1 MVNPSRRV
9 LPGFRLSLGFTL
21 FYVSLFV
28 LVPLAACV
36 VKAMSLSRAEFA
48 AAAWTERAK
57 SAYGLTVAA
66 ALAAALVALL
76 FGSIIAWVF
85 VRYPFP
91 FKRFFDALVDV
102 PFALPTA
109 VAGLVFSDLYVP
121 SGWFGQFLAPLGIHV
136 SYSFLGIVLVMVFTG
151 FPFVVRTLQPILENL
166 DAEAENAAALLGA
179 NRRQIFLWIVLPAV
193 RPGLLAGFAMAFAR
207 GLGEYGA
214 VIFIAA
220 NIPGK
225 SEIASL
231 LIVNKLD
238 EFKTAEATAIATV
251 LLAASFAMLAVIN
264 LLERQTRKW
273 DA

>member
-9 LPGFRLSLGFTL
+9 LPGFRRSLGFTL
-21 FYVSLFV
+21 AYVSLFV
-28 LVPLAACV
+28 LIPLTACV
-36 VKAMSLSRAEFA
+36 IKALSLSPAQFL

-57 SAYGLTVAA
+57 SAYWLTVSAA
-66 ALAAALVALL
+66 FVAAFVSMV

-91 FKRFFDALVDV
+91 LKRFFDALVDV

-109 VAGLVFSDLYVP
+109 VAGLVFSNLYVP
-121 SGWFGQFLAPLGIHV
+121 TGFFGQFLAPFGIQV
-136 SYSFLGIVLVMVFTG
+136 SYSFAGIVLVMTFTG
-151 FPFVVRTLQPILENL
+151 FPFAVRALQPILENL
-166 DAEAENAAALLGA
+166 DAEAENAAAMLGA
-179 NRRQIFLWIVLPAV
+179 NRLQIFRWVILPAV

-238 EFKTAEATAIATV
+238 EFKTAEATAIATL
-251 LLAASFAMLAVIN
+251 LLAASFALLAIIN
-264 LLERQTRKW
+264 VLERQTRRW
-273 DA
+273 DL